1 MHKKITNLIVIDSC
15 AGDTNGHCNLY
26 IRIQGPPGVHHGFC
40 CGVVDDVDGHC
51 GGGID
56 IEGYGSFGGTS
67 ETERGAGLEIKLS
80 LLFSSLWS
88 QIHKPGIKIQS

>member
-1 MHKKITNLIVIDSC
+1 MVIDGC
-15 AGDTNGHCNLY
+15 AGDTDGHYNLY

-40 CGVVDDVDGHC
+40 RRVVDDVDSHC
-51 GGGID
+51 RGGID

-67 ETERGAGLEIKLS
+67 ETESSAGLETKLS

-88 QIHKPGIKIQS
+88 QIHKPGIKIQP